1 MVQEQV
7 TKEVQFMD
15 YEKCWN
21 RLKGR
26 LEKDIEKSE
35 SANTDWITVITVKA
49 LYDMMLDIER
59 KVREN
64 D

>member
-1 MVQEQV
+1 
-7 TKEVQFMD
+7 MD

-26 LEKDIEKSE
+26 LEKDLQKSDT
-35 SANTDWITVITVKA
+35 ANTDWTTVITLQA

>member
-1 MVQEQV
+1 
-7 TKEVQFMD
+7 MD

-64 D
+64 EQ